1 MDAEFWKHWTEN
13 LTRIKAESDRYQ
25 AELNAL
31 KLYREGGE
39 AQAEGV
45 YSPASDKL
53 DTSYVAWE
61 ARHNAEESAAIDR
74 RRVAHLRAAEGY
86 LMTTSD
92 AELLKIYKSKLL
104 DETKRLREAM
114 GPRLLE
120 LNGFRQTTDHLI
132 EPPAE

>member
-1 MDAEFWKHWTEN
+1 MDDNFWKHWTEN
-13 LTRIKAESDRYQ
+13 LTRIKADSDRYL
-25 AELNAL
+25 AEINAM

-45 YSPASDKL
+45 YGASDRI

-61 ARHNAEESAAIDR
+61 ARHNAEESAVLDQ
-74 RRVAHLRAAEGY
+74 RRVARLRAAEEH

-92 AELLKIYKSKLL
+92 EELLRIAKGELL
-104 DETKRLREAM
+104 DEVKRLREAM

-120 LNGFRQTTDHLI
+120 LNGFRKTTNHL
-132 EPPAE
+132 